1 MNGGRSRDSE
11 KWSFAAQFVP
21 STVFCVGCQSGKE
34 DIKSHSDLSYS
45 FSESSSSE
53 SMSRDP
59 QENEEWD
66 RGDDFAQ
73 LSSLLEGESTPA
85 PEENSGGRLTIKG
98 MILHFLI

>member
-1 MNGGRSRDSE
+1 
-11 KWSFAAQFVP
+11 
-21 STVFCVGCQSGKE
+21 
-34 DIKSHSDLSYS
+34 
-45 FSESSSSE
+45 
-53 SMSRDP
+53 MSRDP